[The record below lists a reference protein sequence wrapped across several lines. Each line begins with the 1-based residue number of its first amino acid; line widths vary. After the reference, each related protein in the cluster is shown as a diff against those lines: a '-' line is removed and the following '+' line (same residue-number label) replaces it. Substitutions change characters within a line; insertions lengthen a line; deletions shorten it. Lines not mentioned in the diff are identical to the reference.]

1 VTKIVSVIGARP
13 QFIKA
18 APVSRALRE
27 RAGVTEVLVHTGQH
41 YDDNMSAVFFRE
53 LDIAHP
59 QHNLGI
65 GSAPQGAQ
73 TGRMLGAIE
82 EVLLSERPDWVIVY
96 GDTNSTLAGALAAA
110 KLHIPVAHVEA
121 GLRSFN
127 RAMPEELN
135 RLVADHVADLLL
147 APTRAAIDNLA
158 REGIAGPNVALVGDV
173 MYDAVLHYGQVA
185 EAQSTAL
192 DDLAVKPG
200 QYVLATVHR
209 AENTDDAA
217 RLGAI
222 MSALWQ
228 LSDEIPVILPLH
240 PRTRRAAEAAGLEL
254 GAGRRLRIVE
264 AVGYLDMVMLERH
277 ARMIATD
284 SGGVQKEA
292 YFSRVPCV
300 TLRTETEWVELVESG
315 WNTLVPPVDPESVL
329 RGLRSGL
336 GAKPGPWR
344 PFYGDGNA
352 ASAIAERILAAE
364 IGSSSKRARRPA

>member
-1 VTKIVSVIGARP
+1 MIKIVSIVGARP

-18 APVSRALRE
+18 APVSQALRE
-27 RAGVTEVLVHTGQH
+27 RPDVSEVLVHTGQH

-53 LDIAHP
+53 LDITPP

-65 GSAPQGAQ
+65 GSGPQGAQ
-73 TGRMLGAIE
+73 TGRMLAAIE
-82 EVLLSERPDWVIVY
+82 EVLLSEQPDWVIVY

-222 MSALWQ
+222 MSALRQ